1 MVSLFE
7 VARSIYGAYRLAR
20 LDEGG
25 LAYFD
30 SSPAGALRSF
40 WVAALVAPIFVFATA
55 VGWSAADV
63 PPPLFR
69 TALVE
74 GLFYVVGWC
83 LFPFVMI
90 YGSRLLDRTPRYP
103 LFLSAYNWS
112 HIIQIAIVLPPL
124 FLGLTGLLPAE
135 VITLLFLGAYVLT
148 IAYEAYVI
156 RTALDIGMG
165 EAIGLALFDFVLAL
179 ILEDFSVAVVLR

>member
-7 VARSIYGAYRLAR
+7 VARSVYGAYRLAR
-20 LDEGG
+20 LDQGG

-30 SSPAGALRSF
+30 GTPAGALRSF
-40 WVAALVAPIFVFATA
+40 WVAALVAPIFVFAVA
-55 VGWSAADV
+55 VGWSGADM

-74 GLFYVVGWC
+74 GLFYVIGWC
-83 LFPFVMI
+83 LFPVLMI
-90 YGSRLLDRTPRYP
+90 FGSRLLDRTPRYP

-112 HIIQIAIVLPPL
+112 HTIQIAIVLPPL
-124 FLGLTGLLPAE
+124 FLALTGLLSSEA
-135 VITLLFLGAYVLT
+135 IALLFLGAYALT

-179 ILEDFSVAVVLR
+179 ILEDVSVAFILR